1 VNTALR
7 RSFVLLA
14 AAAASPAFADDPKPE
29 NAPNASGT
37 PQQQPAAG
45 QQQTPPA
52 QQQPPA
58 AQPQAK
64 EKEAAA
70 PIQPAGSS
78 DDINAELDKARPRPA
93 GILPN
98 GPVSILDRWID
109 DFNDRMDKAMALKFG
124 AAYTT
129 VYQRASDG
137 EEKDAAGGDA
147 DLFARWRVLGG
158 EKDGTRSVLGVNG
171 EYRHDFGEQVPK
183 DLSNQFD
190 SLWRTTN
197 GFGVQDPELVQAWW
211 EQHLADDKLVLTIGK
226 LDVDNFYNKYRY
238 QSDSTAFM
246 SQAFSSNPARKHPG
260 NGLGFNALARVA
272 NDWYVTAGVHDANGN
287 KAKSGFHTID
297 EGDVFVAAE
306 VGWTPTFE
314 DFGKGNYSLDV
325 WHTDEATIEG
335 FPSDKGVALSCE
347 QEMCKHYV
355 PFLRASWSDGDA
367 TGISYMAEAGIGLE
381 GVVRAKEDLTGIG
394 VVWAKPDDPA
404 FRDQFGGEVFHRF
417 QISPDMQLTVGY
429 QYVVDPAKA
438 PSSNHDPV
446 GIFEI
451 RLRIAF

>member
-1 VNTALR
+1 MKTALR
-7 RSFVLLA
+7 RSFVVLA
-14 AAAASPAFADDPKPE
+14 AAAATPALADDGK
-29 NAPNASGT
+29 
-37 PQQQPAAG
+37 PAA
-45 QQQTPPA
+45 PP
-52 QQQPPA
+52 QPEA
-58 AQPQAK
+58 T
-64 EKEAAA
+64 AAA
-70 PIQPAGSS
+70 KAAADAAPERIQPAGSS
-78 DDINAELDKARPRPA
+78 DDINAEIDTARPRPA

-98 GPVSILDRWID
+98 GPVSILDRWMD
-109 DFNDRMDKAMALKFG
+109 ALNDKTDKAIALKFG

-137 EEKDAAGGDA
+137 DDKDAAGGDA

-158 EKDGTRSVLGVNG
+158 EKDGTRSVIGVNG

-183 DLSNQFD
+183 DLSSQFD

-211 EQHLADDKLVLTIGK
+211 EQHLANDKLVVTVGK

-260 NGLGFNALARVA
+260 NGLGINGLARVA

-314 DFGKGNYSLDV
+314 NLGKGNYSLDF
-325 WHTDEATIEG
+325 WHTDAASIEG
-335 FPSDKGVALSCE
+335 FPSDKGIALSCE
-347 QEMCKHYV
+347 QELCKNYV
-355 PFLRASWSDGDA
+355 PFFRASTSDGDA
-367 TGISYMAEAGIGLE
+367 TGINYLVEGGIGLE
-381 GVVRAKEDLTGIG
+381 GVIRGKEDLTGIG
-394 VVWAKPDDPA
+394 LAWGKPSDPT
-404 FRDQFGGEVFHRF
+404 FRDQLGGEIFHRF
-417 QISPDMQLTVGY
+417 QLTPDIQFTVGY
-429 QYVVDPAKA
+429 QYIFDPSKA
-438 PSSNHDPV
+438 PTANHDPV
-446 GIFEI
+446 GVFEI
-451 RLRIAF
+451 RARIQF